1 MCSLHETEREQ
12 TAMDATRHSTIR
24 IITIIGF
31 TAATFAGCNQM
42 KTETPTPQ
50 TTATE
55 HVYADQYGPPAH
67 AMATLQ
73 QYLQTVTTTTTTV
86 TQYRYTQSPDG
97 MWDVLAFCES
107 SGDWGHLPVAGGF
120 SGGLM
125 FHITTWR
132 AMGGTE
138 YAPDAY
144 LATREQ
150 QIDIAERTRTA
161 AGGSMRAWPGCANK
175 HGWN

>member
-1 MCSLHETEREQ
+1 
-12 TAMDATRHSTIR
+12 MDATRHSTIR

-50 TTATE
+50 TATE
-55 HVYADQYGPPAH
+55 YVYADQYGPPAQ
-67 AMATLQ
+67 ALAALEN
-73 QYLQTVTTTTTTV
+73 YLQTITTTTTTV
-86 TQYRYTQSPDG
+86 TQYRYTQTPDG
-97 MWDVLAFCES
+97 NMWDVLAFCES

-125 FHITTWR
+125 FHIGTWR